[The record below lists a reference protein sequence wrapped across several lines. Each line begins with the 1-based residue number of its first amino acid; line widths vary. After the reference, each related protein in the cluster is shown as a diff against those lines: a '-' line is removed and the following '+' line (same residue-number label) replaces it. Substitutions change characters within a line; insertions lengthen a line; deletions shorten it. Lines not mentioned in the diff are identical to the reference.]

1 MEPIQTFDEQI
12 VFRQLTVK
20 EIRRDLFSAFIRRQV
35 VQRCWRMMDGRWRII
50 DAPFIDDWTEEQ
62 FRFGI
67 ECLQNTVRTGGL
79 VLGAFF
85 HGKLKGFVSVEP
97 DFIGTDS
104 QYLDLSSIH
113 VSADM
118 RRKGIGALLFEKA
131 KDWARKKGAR
141 KLYISSHPA
150 VESQA
155 FYKKMG
161 CVDAEY
167 ICAEHIARE
176 PFDRQLE
183 AVLALDKI
191 SCADS

>member
-1 MEPIQTFDEQI
+1 MDHTPASKDQI
-12 VFRQLTVK
+12 VLRQLAER
-20 EIRRDLFSAFIRRQV
+20 EIRPELFAAFIRRQV
-35 VQRCWRMMDGRWRII
+35 VEKCWRMVEGHWRIV
-50 DAPFIDDWTEEQ
+50 DAPFIDDWTEDQ

-67 ECLQNTVRTGGL
+67 ECLQKTVRTGGL
-79 VLGAFF
+79 VLGAFLDEA
-85 HGKLKGFVSVEP
+85 LKGFVSVEP

-118 RRKGIGALLFEKA
+118 RRKGIGTLLFEKA
-131 KDWARKKGAR
+131 KDWAGKRGAS
-141 KLYISSHPA
+141 KLYISAHSA

-161 CVDAEY
+161 CIDARY
-167 ICAEHIARE
+167 ICAVHIARE

-183 AVLALDKI
+183 VVLPQI
-191 SCADS
+191 

>member
-1 MEPIQTFDEQI
+1 MKSRQALDEKI
-12 VFRQLTVK
+12 VFRNLTVK
-20 EIRRDLFSAFIRRQV
+20 EIRADLFSSFIRRQI
-35 VQRCWRMMDGRWRII
+35 VQRCWRMVDGSWRIV

-67 ECLQNTVRTGGL
+67 ECLQKTVRTGGL
-79 VLGAFF
+79 VLGAFCQ
-85 HGKLKGFVSVEP
+85 GKLKGFVSVELE
-97 DFIGTDS
+97 FIGTDS

-131 KDWARKKGAR
+131 KDWAREKGAG
-141 KLYISSHPA
+141 KLYISSHSA

-161 CVDAEY
+161 CVDAKY
-167 ICAEHIARE
+167 ISAEHVDRE

-183 AVLALDKI
+183 VVLTLDKA

>member
-1 MEPIQTFDEQI
+1 MEPIQIDKDQI
-12 VFRQLTVK
+12 AFRLLAEN
-20 EIRRDLFSAFIRRQV
+20 EIQRDLFSGFIRRQV
-35 VQRCWRMMDGRWRII
+35 VQKCWRMVDGCWRII

-62 FRFGI
+62 FSFGI
-67 ECLQNTVRTGGL
+67 ECLQKTIRTGGL
-79 VLGAFF
+79 VLGAFYN
-85 HGKLKGFVSVEP
+85 GKLKGFVSVEP

-113 VSADM
+113 VSSDM
-118 RRKGIGALLFEKA
+118 RHKGIGALLFEKA
-131 KDWARKKGAR
+131 KDWARKKGAD

-167 ICAEHIARE
+167 ICAEHAARE

-183 AVLALDKI
+183 VALGLDKASI
-191 SCADS
+191 TDS